1 MKEKNTNKIFVDDF
15 VVVDPPI
22 PMDDTFIF
30 IKSTE
35 YGDLY
40 EWGKLGILS
49 GKKGMAYIKNGQVIA
64 YKITHIS

>member
-1 MKEKNTNKIFVDDF
+1 MNRKNTNKIFVDDF

-22 PMDDTFIF
+22 PMDDTYRF

-49 GKKGMAYIKNGQVIA
+49 GKKEWL
-64 YKITHIS
+64 T